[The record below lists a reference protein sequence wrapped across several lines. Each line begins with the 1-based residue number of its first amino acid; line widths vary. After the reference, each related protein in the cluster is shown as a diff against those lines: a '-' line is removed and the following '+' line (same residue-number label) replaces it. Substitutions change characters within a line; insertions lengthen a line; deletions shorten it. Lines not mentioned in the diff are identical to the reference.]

1 MDTFPDPSCNIL
13 DSPIQIVGNT
23 PLVYI
28 HKICAGL
35 PCKIACKIEY
45 LNPACSV
52 KDRIGYKMVENAER
66 AGLIKPGET
75 TLIEYT
81 SGNTGIALAF
91 VCAAK
96 GYKLILTMP
105 SSMSIERRVLLK
117 AYGAEVFLT
126 DPALGFKGWQTE
138 LLKFKLLFPIPT
150 FLTSSRTQPIS
161 KPITRTQVLKYGNK
175 LKVLLIYEKKPE
187 VKMFAVEPYESSVL
201 NGHPAGSHKIAGL
214 GAGFF
219 VPFLK
224 DGNYEE
230 VLRVKGEDAIQMAK
244 RLAEEEGIL
253 GGISSGANVCAA
265 VELAKRPEN
274 AGKLIVTGLASFGE
288 RYLSSDLYADI
299 KTIMLEINTV
309 IETIENNLN
318 QMNKSKC
325 VLDLSSLIDVAV
337 GSVINQ
343 LVFGY
348 RFIGD
353 TLKEMYKLKRIMKA
367 QVHMMIHPVASLLF
381 AMPWLRHFP
390 VFSYYFKQLE
400 LGISHLYR
408 YFDKQIKT
416 SIERRKKEAEV
427 SSYQEDDTCV
437 VDAFLHEMEN
447 RKAINKNMI
456 EEPYFKIQSL
466 RGISFELF
474 FAGQETTSTTLK
486 FLVLYMIVYPEVQVK
501 MQLELDRVM
510 GDNEGGTRRVT
521 LAHRTKLPYTNAVI
535 NETQRF
541 ANLFPVNLLHRTTK
555 DVECGGYKIAKGT
568 LIVPVIASVLYNEK
582 IFPEPHEF
590 IPSVSLKMVSLRR
603 ESLAKIQLF
612 LFTANVFYLYRI
624 SPENPNQLPTL
635 KKVRVCQSHQKTTS
649 AH

>member
-126 DPALGFKGWQTE
+126 DPALGFKGVADRALEIQALIPNSYILNQFENPANIEAHYENTGPEIWKQTKGAVDICVFGVGTGGT
-138 LLKFKLLFPIPT
+138 LTGIGKYLK
-150 FLTSSRTQPIS
+150 
-161 KPITRTQVLKYGNK
+161 
-175 LKVLLIYEKKPE
+175 EKKPE

-201 NGHPAGSHKIAGL
+201 NGHPAGSHKIA
-214 GAGFF
+214 
-219 VPFLK
+219 
-224 DGNYEE
+224 E

-309 IETIENNLN
+309 IETIEHNLY
-318 QMNKSKC
+318 QMNESKC

-408 YFDKQIKT
+408 YFDNQIKT

-447 RKAINKNMI
+447 RKALNKNMI
-456 EEPYFKIQSL
+456 EEPYFKSPRKSKSIADL
-466 RGISFELF
+466 GEG
-474 FAGQETTSTTLK
+474 AGHASH
-486 FLVLYMIVYPEVQVK
+486 
-501 MQLELDRVM
+501 
-510 GDNEGGTRRVT
+510 TRRPPLLSGKKNTKVV
-521 LAHRTKLPYTNAVI
+521 LAPSLSPSKDAAFVPHTYGALWL
-535 NETQRF
+535 
-541 ANLFPVNLLHRTTK
+541 LF
-555 DVECGGYKIAKGT
+555 
-568 LIVPVIASVLYNEK
+568 
-582 IFPEPHEF
+582 
-590 IPSVSLKMVSLRR
+590 
-603 ESLAKIQLF
+603 ESA
-612 LFTANVFYLYRI
+612 
-624 SPENPNQLPTL
+624 P
-635 KKVRVCQSHQKTTS
+635 
-649 AH
+649 